1 MVLIIAVV
9 IRSFLFSPSLVLGQS
24 MEPTFENH
32 DRVIVSKISN
42 IQRFDIIVFDAPD
55 VNEYYIKRVIGL
67 PGDTVGVKD
76 DVLYINGW

>member
-1 MVLIIAVV
+1 
-9 IRSFLFSPSLVLGQS
+9 